1 MDEQRFL
8 QELPNLYEQWGTLFV
23 HPKSE
28 RFEPILSLDS
38 GKISLNL
45 IPLLN
50 CAVAS
55 LEANEIY
62 CEIGTQQGLTLIG
75 ALLHQPQAIAY
86 AVNDSPNFT
95 PDGNG
100 LDELLK
106 NLHSFN
112 LEDQVCFSNQ
122 DLEEFL
128 LELRPLATDLKI
140 GVYVVQ
146 GSLDYRSTLLAL
158 LLAQPLL
165 SDSALIILEQGNNS
179 FVKQAI
185 WDFLASAPQAK
196 LLPELSSLANGQLN
210 DQIQVLNW
218 NQSRTFNYSVE
229 NFREQRQNFAI
240 QSLIE
245 VTENA
250 PSQEQLQ
257 EIYQKAIAAHQQKQ
271 FALAEKQYKFLL
283 SFQKQKTEAWFN
295 LGILYCE
302 TENYS
307 QSILV
312 LNKVL
317 EQDLNHNLAHYY
329 SGICYERLNQVEKAI
344 AAYQK
349 TIELKPDHLDAYNN
363 LGNLLTQQ
371 GQFAEAETIYRQ
383 AIEINSNHFG
393 SYLNLGNLF
402 LLQNQFQLAKTIYQ
416 QGLTLI
422 PDQPDILHNLALTD
436 EIEKNP
442 IPYYRSFGDRL
453 YQLGNYEAAIA
464 EYQKI
469 LNLQAGDVDLYE
481 KINHCY
487 WQLNQPNDAIEIL
500 KIGTK
505 IHPEFAPLHFTLIT
519 NLLYQGR
526 TEEAVKQAKIASE
539 CLPKD
544 YTFTLLKHLI
554 VPMLYH
560 SVEEI
565 NHYRER
571 FNQGLQNLIATTDL
585 TDTETVEQAFLGMGR
600 FTNFY
605 LGYQARNVVKEQQIY
620 GKFLHQMMSV
630 KYPQWVQPL
639 TLPTVKD
646 KIRVGYVSSYLHCY
660 SGSLWLIGWLRYAN
674 RNQFEIYAYY
684 TGNSP
689 DPVTEQFRQYSYKF
703 YHIPNNLEA
712 VAEQIIKD
720 QLHILVY
727 PEIGMNP
734 PTMELAALR
743 LAPIQCTAWGHPVT
757 SGLPTIDYFLSSQ
770 LMEPENAQEHYSE
783 TLILLPNIGVAY
795 PKPQDIPPLVKTRS
809 DYDLPED
816 AVIYLCCQAP
826 FKYLPQYDYILPE
839 IALKVPNAKFLFFR
853 GTLLN
858 DRLNQAFSNYGLNYQ
873 DYCLHRKVDER
884 FDYLMLNRLSDV
896 FLDTFTWSGGNT
908 SLEAIACYLP
918 IVTCPGEFMRG
929 RHADSFLKMMGL
941 TETIAENEAE
951 YIKIAVKLGL
961 NSIWRETISQQM
973 SERQN
978 LLFDDQVC
986 VTALEE
992 FYQAVVTDQLPV
1004 TLNG

>member
-1 MDEQRFL
+1 MKIINFL
-8 QELPNLYEQWGTLFV
+8 ELYSSIEESHDLVNNWSLLF
-23 HPKSE
+23 PELQS
-28 RFEPILSLDS
+28 ILKLRDRQNN
-38 GKISLNL
+38 IHLPLLLNL
-45 IPLLN
+45 
-50 CAVAS
+50 AVHN
-55 LEANEIY
+55 LENQEIY
-62 CEIGTQQGLTLIG
+62 CQIGVNSVSHLMG
-75 ALLHQPQAIAY
+75 ALLNNPDSIAY
-86 AVNDSPNFT
+86 VVDSFYEK
-95 PDGNG
+95 
-100 LDELLK
+100 DE
-106 NLHSFN
+106 SQSYESRVEI
-112 LEDQVCFSNQ
+112 LEALNFSNQ
-122 DLEEFL
+122 VFLCDQQPEEFL
-128 LELRPLATDLKI
+128 LELREVEFENKI
-140 GVYVVQ
+140 GVCFYDWKT
-146 GSLDYRSTLLAL
+146 DYRSVLNSL
-158 LLAQPLL
+158 LLINPFL
-165 SDSALIILEQGNNS
+165 SHQALIIVNDANHDSVQ
-179 FVKQAI
+179 QAI
-185 WDFLASAPQAK
+185 WDFIAATPECQVELE
-196 LLPELSSLANGQLN
+196 LLPQTDEPLRFEDGIFIISRDIN
-210 DQIQVLNW
+210 
-218 NQSRTFNYSVE
+218 RTFNYETAMFLNRRQPQVI
-229 NFREQRQNFAI
+229 QRI
-240 QSLIE
+240 
-245 VTENA
+245 
-250 PSQEQLQ
+250 SQLHQL
-257 EIYQKAIAAHQQKQ
+257 EKLLNTIYQEAVDFHQNYR
-271 FALAEKQYKFLL
+271 FNEAEKKYQEFIDLNPDHG
-283 SFQKQKTEAWFN
+283 EAWMN
-295 LGILYCE
+295 LGKLYYQS
-302 TENYS
+302 ENYQAS
-307 QSILV
+307 LHASYQLIALTPHRF
-312 LNKVL
+312 
-317 EQDLNHNLAHYY
+317 DGYY
-329 SGICYERLNQVEKAI
+329 QLGQCFEKLNQFEQAI

-349 TIELKPDHLDAYNN
+349 TIALKPDYLDAYNN
-363 LGNLLTQQ
+363 LGNLLMQQ
-371 GQFAEAETIYRQ
+371 GQFAEAETVYRQ
-383 AIEINSNHFG
+383 AIEINPNHFC

-402 LLQNQFQLAKTIYQ
+402 LLQNQFQFAKATYQ
-416 QGLTLI
+416 KGLTII

-469 LNLQAGDVDLYE
+469 LNLQAGDVDLYD
-481 KINHCY
+481 KLNHCY
-487 WQLNQPNDAIEIL
+487 WQLNQPNDAIDIL

-505 IHPEFAPLHFTLIT
+505 IYPDFAPLHFTLIT

-526 TEEAVKQAKIASE
+526 TEEAVKKAEIASE

-544 YTFTLLKHLI
+544 YTFTLLKYLI

-560 SVEEI
+560 SIEEI
-565 NHYRER
+565 NNYRDR

-585 TDTETVEQAFLGMGR
+585 TDSETVDQAFLGMGR

-605 LGYQARNVVKEQQIY
+605 LGYQARNVIEEQKIY
-620 GKFLHQMMSV
+620 GNFLHQIMCL

-660 SGSLWLIGWLRYAN
+660 SGSLWLIGWLRYAS

-689 DPVTEQFRQYSYKF
+689 DPVTEQFRQYSHQF
-703 YHIPNNLEA
+703 YHIPNNFEA
-712 VAEQIIKD
+712 VAEQITKD

-884 FDYLMLNRLSDV
+884 FDYLMLNQLSDV

-929 RHADSFLKMMGL
+929 RHADSFLKMIGL
-941 TETIAENEAE
+941 TETIAKNEAE
-951 YIKIAVKLGL
+951 YLEIAVKLGL
-961 NSIWRETISQQM
+961 DCIGRETISQQM
-973 SERQN
+973 SERQH

-992 FYQAVVTDQLPV
+992 FYQAVIKARLS
-1004 TLNG
+1004 

>member
-1 MDEQRFL
+1 MNYQKLIEQLSNSSEPWKQDLVSPTSDEFQRL
-8 QELPNLYEQWGTLFV
+8 LEQ
-23 HPKSE
+23 
-28 RFEPILSLDS
+28 
-38 GKISLNL
+38 ISVPTTANL
-45 IPLLN
+45 IQLLN
-50 CAVAS
+50 FAVES
-55 LEANEIY
+55 MESDEIY
-62 CEIGTQQGLTLIG
+62 CQIGIKEATTLTG
-75 ALLHQPQAIAY
+75 ALLNHPNCMAY
-86 AVNDSPNFT
+86 AV
-95 PDGNG
+95 DGFDPENQTESFENILG
-100 LDELLK
+100 CL
-106 NLHSFN
+106 NSFN
-112 LEDQVCFSNQ
+112 LSEQVFLCDQNP
-122 DLEEFL
+122 EEFL
-128 LELRPLATDLKI
+128 LELRQIEAKNNI
-140 GVYVVQ
+140 GVCFYNWET
-146 GSLDYRSTLLAL
+146 DYSAILSSL
-158 LLAQPLL
+158 LLIKPLL
-165 SDSALIILEQGNNS
+165 SNQALIIINEGNPEN
-179 FVKQAI
+179 VQQAI
-185 WDFLASAPQAK
+185 TDFIAITPEFKLELELLNIPNSLECDHQKIMILSWDLRRESNSEDVEAWLYLGK
-196 LLPELSSLANGQLN
+196 LSYERG
-210 DQIQVLNW
+210 
-218 NQSRTFNYSVE
+218 NYQE
-229 NFREQRQNFAI
+229 AI
-240 QSLIE
+240 QIYWRSLE
-245 VTENA
+245 LY
-250 PSQEQLQ
+250 PEQL
-257 EIYQKAIAAHQQKQ
+257 EIY
-271 FALAEKQYKFLL
+271 
-283 SFQKQKTEAWFN
+283 
-295 LGILYCE
+295 
-302 TENYS
+302 
-307 QSILV
+307 
-312 LNKVL
+312 
-317 EQDLNHNLAHYY
+317 YY
-329 SGICYERLNQVEKAI
+329 LGICYENLNQVEEAI

-349 TIELKPDHLDAYNN
+349 TIEFKPDHIDAYNN
-363 LGNLLTQQ
+363 LGNLLTQY
-371 GQFAEAETIYRQ
+371 GQFREAETLYRQ
-383 AIEINSNHFG
+383 AIKINPNHFG

-402 LLQNQFQLAKTIYQ
+402 LLQNQIEFALENYNIALEI
-416 QGLTLI
+416 I
-422 PDQPDILHNLALTD
+422 PEHPDVLHNLELAK
-436 EIEKNP
+436 ERQKNP
-442 IPYYRSFGDRL
+442 APYYRSFGDRL
-453 YQLGNYEAAIA
+453 YQLGNYEGAIA
-464 EYQKI
+464 EYQKL
-469 LNLQAGDVDLYE
+469 LNLQPGDIDIYE

-487 WQLNQPNDAIEIL
+487 SQLNQPNAALEIL

-505 IHPEFAPLHFTLIT
+505 NNPDFAPLHFTLIT
-519 NLLYQGR
+519 SLLYQGR
-526 TEEAVKQAKIASE
+526 TKEAIKQAEIASE

-565 NHYRER
+565 NDYREQ
-571 FNQGLQNLIATTDL
+571 FNQGLQNLIATTNL
-585 TDTETVEQAFLGMGR
+585 TDPETVEQAFLGMGR

-605 LGYQARNVVKEQQIY
+605 LGYQARNIIEEQKIY
-620 GKFLHQMMSV
+620 GNFLHQIMSQ

-660 SGSLWLIGWLRYAN
+660 SGSLWLIGWLRYAS

-689 DPVTEQFRQYSYKF
+689 DPVTEQFRQYSHQF
-703 YHIPNNLEA
+703 YHIPNNFEG
-712 VAEQIIKD
+712 VAEQITKD

-884 FDYLMLNRLSDV
+884 FDYLMLNQLSDV

-929 RHADSFLKMMGL
+929 RHADSFLKMIGL
-941 TETIAENEAE
+941 TETIAKNEAE
-951 YIKIAVKLGL
+951 YLEIAVKLGL
-961 NSIWRETISQQM
+961 DCIGRETISQQM
-973 SERQN
+973 SERQH

-992 FYQAVVTDQLPV
+992 FYQAVIKARLS
-1004 TLNG
+1004 

>member
-1 MDEQRFL
+1 MKIINFL
-8 QELPNLYEQWGTLFV
+8 DLYSSIEESHDLVNNWSLLFPELQF
-23 HPKSE
+23 
-28 RFEPILSLDS
+28 ILKLGDPENN
-38 GKISLNL
+38 IYLPLLLNL
-45 IPLLN
+45 
-50 CAVAS
+50 AVRN
-55 LEANEIY
+55 LENQEIY
-62 CEIGTQQGLTLIG
+62 CQIGVNYVSSLMG
-75 ALLHQPQAIAY
+75 ALLNNPDSIAY
-86 AVNDSPNFT
+86 VVDSFYEK
-95 PDGNG
+95 DESQSYESSVEI
-100 LDELLK
+100 LDAL
-106 NLHSFN
+106 N
-112 LEDQVCFSNQ
+112 FSNQ
-122 DLEEFL
+122 VFLCDQEPEEFL
-128 LELRPLATDLKI
+128 LELREVEFENQI
-140 GVYVVQ
+140 GVCFYDWKT
-146 GSLDYRSTLLAL
+146 DYRSVLNSL
-158 LLAQPLL
+158 LLINSFL
-165 SDSALIILEQGNNS
+165 SDQALIIVNDANHASVQ
-179 FVKQAI
+179 QAI
-185 WDFLASAPQAK
+185 WDFIAATPECQVELE
-196 LLPELSSLANGQLN
+196 LLPQTDEPLLFEDRIFIISRDIN
-210 DQIQVLNW
+210 
-218 NQSRTFNYSVE
+218 RTFNYQTVALL
-229 NFREQRQNFAI
+229 NHRQPQVIQRI
-240 QSLIE
+240 
-245 VTENA
+245 
-250 PSQEQLQ
+250 SQLHQFDKLLNK
-257 EIYQKAIAAHQQKQ
+257 IYQEAVDFHQNEK
-271 FALAEKQYKFLL
+271 FNEAENKYQEFIDFNPNHL
-283 SFQKQKTEAWFN
+283 EAWMN
-295 LGILYCE
+295 LGKLYYQI
-302 TENYS
+302 ENYQAS
-307 QSILV
+307 LHASYKLIALTPQRF
-312 LNKVL
+312 
-317 EQDLNHNLAHYY
+317 DGYY
-329 SGICYERLNQVEKAI
+329 QLGQCFEKLNQVEQAI
-344 AAYQK
+344 AAYEK
-349 TIELKPDHLDAYNN
+349 TIALKPDYLDAYNN

-371 GQFAEAETIYRQ
+371 GQFAEAETVYRQ
-383 AIEINSNHFG
+383 AIKINPNHFG

-402 LLQNQFQLAKTIYQ
+402 LLQNQFQFAKATYQ
-416 QGLTLI
+416 KGLRII

-453 YQLGNYEAAIA
+453 YELGNYEGAIT

-481 KINHCY
+481 KLNHCY
-487 WQLNQPNDAIEIL
+487 WQLNQPNDAIDIL

-505 IHPEFAPLHFTLIT
+505 IYPDFAPLHFTLIM

-526 TEEAVKQAKIASE
+526 TEEAVKQAELASE
-539 CLPKD
+539 YLPKD

-565 NHYRER
+565 NNYRER

-585 TDTETVEQAFLGMGR
+585 NDPETLEQSFLGMGR

-605 LGYQARNVVKEQQIY
+605 LGYQARNVVEEQRIY
-620 GKFLHQMMSV
+620 GHFLYQIMSK
-630 KYPQWVQPL
+630 KYPQWVQTL
-639 TLPTVKD
+639 TLPPVED

-674 RNQFEIYAYY
+674 RDQFEIYAYY

-689 DPVTEQFRQYSYKF
+689 DPVTEKFRQYSHKF

-770 LMEPENAQEHYSE
+770 LMEPENAQKHYSE
-783 TLILLPNIGVAY
+783 ALILLPNIGVAY
-795 PKPQDIPPLVKTRS
+795 PKPQDIPPLVKTRL
-809 DYDLPED
+809 DYNLPED
-816 AVIYLCCQAP
+816 TVIYLCCQAP

-839 IALKVPNAKFLFFR
+839 IAIKVPNAKFLFFR

-884 FDYLMLNRLSDV
+884 FDYLMLNQLSDV

-941 TETIAENEAE
+941 TETIAKNEAE
-951 YIKIAVKLGL
+951 YIEIAVKLGL
-961 NSIWRETISQQM
+961 DSIWRETISQQM
-973 SERQN
+973 GERQN

-992 FYQAVVTDQLPV
+992 FYQAVTKARLS
-1004 TLNG
+1004 